1 MKSLPRQ
8 LKSRAV
14 LVVLSLLVL
23 ISGCA
28 STSGGG
34 YSVGPRDGVGQ
45 GQNGKPIDLPT
56 SELSVLIPIL
66 DPSIPENSADYE
78 KEGIWPEL
86 RRAEANRFAVQ
97 LRDAV
102 ADTGVFGAVRV
113 SPDDTATAHLYVTG
127 KILES
132 NGELIKIRIEVKDIS
147 GKRLLNKT
155 YSYTATEY
163 SLNDP
168 RNPNGDLY
176 LPVFKKAASE
186 IGKLS
191 KKLNAKKVTELSGIE
206 EIRFAES
213 FSRDYF
219 SSYIKTR
226 SGKTKLVGFPSNSD
240 PMLKRVRAL
249 RVKDQMFMDT
259 IQTDYDS
266 FRNEMNEDYMTWQ
279 RQAYTESKAA
289 REAQAQANMKMFVGI
304 LSVAAGAAIASNSNS
319 SASAYGGSAVALAG
333 VSAIASGVRDGKQ
346 AEAHR
351 ESLGELGRSLNIQLA
366 PKVMKIEDR
375 TVALTGT
382 ASEQFTVWRGF
393 LREIYEVEKTPDTV
407 L

>member
-1 MKSLPRQ
+1 MKSLSRQ

-14 LVVLSLLVL
+14 LVVLSLVVL

-45 GQNGKPIDLPT
+45 VQNGKPIDLPT

-219 SSYIKTR
+219 SSYIKTK

-375 TVALTGT
+375 TVELTGT